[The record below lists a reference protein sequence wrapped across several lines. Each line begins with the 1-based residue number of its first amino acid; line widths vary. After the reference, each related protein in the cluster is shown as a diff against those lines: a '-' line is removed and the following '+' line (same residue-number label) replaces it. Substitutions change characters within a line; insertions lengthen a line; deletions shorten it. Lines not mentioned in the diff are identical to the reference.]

1 MWRGWRPGVEV
12 THPIGEGRG
21 VYAYLIDG
29 AATFDG
35 EAVCDRRCR
44 QGDRSAVSSR
54 SGPRSRA
61 S

>member
-1 MWRGWRPGVEV
+1 MVLIHQDASVHVARLEPGTEV

-35 EAVCDRRCR
+35 EAVAHR
-44 QGDRSAVSSR
+44 
-54 SGPRSRA
+54 
-61 S
+61 